1 METTQS
7 STRNQSRLRTR
18 LVFHWPAMR
27 CVLTECV
34 VNAIL
39 VEVGD
44 VIANKSPQMLVVQWN
59 YVIQ

>member
-1 METTQS
+1 
-7 STRNQSRLRTR
+7 
-18 LVFHWPAMR
+18 VG
-27 CVLTECV
+27 V

-44 VIANKSPQMLVVQWN
+44 VVADESPQMLVVYWN

>member
-18 LVFHWPAMR
+18 LVFHWPAIR
-27 CVLTECV
+27 GVLTQGV

-44 VIANKSPQMLVVQWN
+44 VVADESPQMLVV
-59 YVIQ
+59 